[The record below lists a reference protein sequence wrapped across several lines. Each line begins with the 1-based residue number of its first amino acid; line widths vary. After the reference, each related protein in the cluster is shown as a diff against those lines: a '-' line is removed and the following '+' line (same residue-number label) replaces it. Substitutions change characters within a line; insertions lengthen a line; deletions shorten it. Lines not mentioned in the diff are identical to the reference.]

1 MINLHAVK
9 YFFLLRDP
17 AVVPGGRG
25 CFKRLV
31 HFRRPAL
38 ILRIRVIDMLLLR
51 LVRKFCCTGSAKIL
65 RFLFE
70 GYEAVVHFF
79 DSAPKLQHGH
89 PCINFRLCTIHVTW

>member
-51 LVRKFCCTGSAKIL
+51 LVRKFCCTG
-65 RFLFE
+65 FLIE
-70 GYEAVVHFF
+70 GYEAIMYFLDRVHQN
-79 DSAPKLQHGH
+79 SNTVML
-89 PCINFRLCTIHVTW
+89 V